1 MAKVKIPLEMA
12 DGIKV
17 RNMEELREHFDI
29 KKVVGYFLD
38 GKLHKWLED
47 RYYDDE
53 LDAIEK
59 IDKSSDNLAEE
70 LCNIFNVEQDTSEIV
85 IEEISKSNERLDVIR
100 EITDDDKLINQADRI
115 ARDQEELDQLVSAG
129 EKKIFLLEGA
139 FEINLK
145 YENVKY
151 IGLNSPIV
159 HIPSKT
165 LVPFEKKNI
174 RFENIEFDSK
184 YKELERKN
192 IISNPFVITRD
203 RLLYVDSS
211 GKLIFAHVG
220 DLAYNLVKIYN
231 NDVSNVLKDNSSE
244 KRKVSVEKYFGD
256 CSDERIIG
264 VCASGDMYGAISESG
279 NVYTWSNDEKVN
291 KIDGITD
298 IIQMECGLNKYFAL
312 DKQGALIIWDKDGK
326 KFNMSFDGKN
336 IKQISVAFGLA
347 LGLDT
352 EGKVFVV
359 ASTKEDSRMNIPTEL
374 PSIKKIVVGKDAV
387 YALSDEGKV
396 FAWGNKY
403 SCQIPD
409 DLPEIKDIGI
419 SDECTPIV
427 DVNGIIYLCGR
438 KEEIRAYKTK
448 LKEMPKVKSVIG
460 EMFDYIWCISTDNE
474 LYRNNRKMNLKRRG
488 QDEFE
493 IKIYNKE
500 NV

>member
-1 MAKVKIPLEMA
+1 MAKVKIPLEVANGFMA
-12 DGIKV
+12 
-17 RNMEELREHFDI
+17 RNIEELKENFDI

-53 LDAIEK
+53 LEAIEK
-59 IDKSSDNLAEE
+59 LSETDERLADK
-70 LCNIFNVEQDTSEIV
+70 LCEIFNVVQDTSSIV
-85 IEEISKSNERLDVIR
+85 VGEISKSNERLDVIR

-129 EKKIFLLEGA
+129 EKKIFLLEGS

-145 YENVKY
+145 YENVRY
-151 IGLNSPIV
+151 IGLNNPIV

-165 LVPFEKKNI
+165 LVPFGKKNI
-174 RFENIEFDSK
+174 RFENLEFDSK

-192 IISNPFVITRD
+192 IISNPFAITRD

-231 NDVSNVLKDNSSE
+231 NDVSNVLMDNSSE

-264 VCASGDMYGAISESG
+264 ICASGDMYGAISESG